1 MTRDPVDEVIHAYLD
16 HLEKGAPEPS
26 LDHLTPE
33 QRQLAKDLINSLHAG
48 RGINPYQSRPSVRSL
63 LADSEFASAAA
74 PRVNVGL
81 TVDAIRPDVVSSLG
95 SASEPIADGAAQNE
109 GIRSDAVIR
118 YATLRIRVQFRDDV
132 ATVADLARVDPRAA
146 AAPVFGRFAETPAI
160 VLVIGDEELSSVA
173 IDPFDTEEFI
183 GTPDG
188 QTYPPRITRPI
199 LPLFDT
205 LRRLVDELAPD
216 ISVDDVTIDREVTE
230 LTDIIDAECAAAC
243 GAVVEEGKKARIDAK
258 KETWPVF
265 EEHALLVALN
275 EAAAAGDLTEA
286 VLDERITSAAAA

>member
-1 MTRDPVDEVIHAYLD
+1 MTHDPVDEVIQAYLD
-16 HLEKGAPEPS
+16 HLEKGAPKPS

-33 QRQLAKDLINSLHAG
+33 QRQLAEDLINSLHAG
-48 RGINPYQSRPSVRSL
+48 RGINPYQSRPSFRAL
-63 LADSEFASAAA
+63 LAESEFASTAT
-74 PRVNVGL
+74 PPVNVGL
-81 TVDAIRPDVVSSLG
+81 TLDAIRTDVVGSLG

-118 YATLRIRVQFRDDV
+118 YATLRIRVQFRDDI
-132 ATVADLARVDPRAA
+132 ATAADLALVDPRVAA
-146 AAPVFGRFAETPAI
+146 GPVFGRFAETPAV

-188 QTYPPRITRPI
+188 QTYPPRITRPV

-216 ISVDDVTIDREVTE
+216 ITVDDVANERESIE
-230 LTDIIDAECAAAC
+230 LTEIIDAECAAASA
-243 GAVVEEGKKARIDAK
+243 AVIEEGTKARTDAK

-265 EEHALLVALN
+265 DEHAFLMALT
-275 EAAAAGDLTEA
+275 EAAAAGELTEA

>member
-1 MTRDPVDEVIHAYLD
+1 MTYDPVDEVIQAYLD
-16 HLEKGAPEPS
+16 HLEKGAPRPS

-33 QRQLAKDLINSLHAG
+33 QRQLAEDLINSLHAG
-48 RGINPYQSRPSVRSL
+48 RGINPYQSRPSVRAL
-63 LADSEFASAAA
+63 LAESEFGSAVA
-74 PRVNVGL
+74 PPVNVGL
-81 TVDAIRPDVVSSLG
+81 TVDAIRTDVVSSLG
-95 SASEPIADGAAQNE
+95 STSEPIADGAAQNE
-109 GIRSDAVIR
+109 GVRSDAVIR
-118 YATLRIRVQFRDDV
+118 YATLRIRVQFRDDI
-132 ATVADLARVDPRAA
+132 ATSADLALVDPRVA

-188 QTYPPRITRPI
+188 QTYPPRITRPV

-216 ISVDDVTIDREVTE
+216 ITVDDVANEREAIE
-230 LTDIIDAECAAAC
+230 LTEIINAECAAASA
-243 GAVVEEGKKARIDAK
+243 AVIEEGKKARTDAK
-258 KETWPVF
+258 KEIWPVF
-265 EEHALLVALN
+265 DEHALLTALT
-275 EAAAAGDLTEA
+275 EAAAAGELTEA